1 MSQAAQISSEN
12 VPESTSISATE
23 KETRE
28 VIIAVLLLIISLY
41 YFFVQLVPRHL
52 LHFQHAPSVICSQL
66 LSVVIHLTTF
76 RGALL

>member
-28 VIIAVLLLIISLY
+28 VIAVLLLIISLY